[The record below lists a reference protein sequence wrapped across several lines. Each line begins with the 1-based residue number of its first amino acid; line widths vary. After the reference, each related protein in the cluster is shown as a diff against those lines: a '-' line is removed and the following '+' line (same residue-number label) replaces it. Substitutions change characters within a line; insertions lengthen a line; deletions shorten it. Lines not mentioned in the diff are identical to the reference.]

1 MNELQLIILCG
12 GNSSEREVS
21 LSTGKAIYD
30 CLKASLNVELLQYE
44 NRIESYI
51 PQLKKADLVF
61 IALHGGEGENGKI
74 QSIFEEN
81 GIKYT
86 GSDSISSALAMDKN
100 TTKVIGERLNIST
113 PNWLMY
119 NKGENIEALKNEIT
133 RLEYP
138 IVVKPSNEGSTVGLS
153 IVQSENECK
162 LAINLALKYS
172 DEIMIEEFIPG
183 RELTVGILG
192 QEFLP
197 IVEII
202 PKHDLYDYD
211 CKYKSGMSEYICP
224 AEIDNDLAENMQKD
238 ALKLHNGLGCR
249 HYSRVDYRL
258 NEKGVYYMLEINT
271 LPGMTS
277 TSLIP
282 KAGKA
287 NNISF
292 EELLKKI
299 IRLAK

>member
-1 MNELQLIILCG
+1 MNDLQLIILCG

-44 NRIESYI
+44 NNIEDYI
-51 PQLKKADLVF
+51 PQLKKTDLVF
-61 IALHGGEGENGKI
+61 IALHGGEGENGEI
-74 QSIFEEN
+74 QSLFEKN
-81 GIKYT
+81 GIQYT
-86 GSDSISSALAMDKN
+86 GSDSKSSALAMDKN
-100 TTKVIGERLNIST
+100 ATKIIGEKLNIST

-119 NKGENIEALKNEIT
+119 NKNENIEKLKIDIAKIGF
-133 RLEYP
+133 P

-153 IVQSENECK
+153 IVKTENECEQA
-162 LAINLALKYS
+162 LNLALQYS
-172 DEIMIEEFIPG
+172 DEIMVEAFIPG

-192 QEFLP
+192 NEYLP

-202 PKHDLYDYD
+202 PEHDIYDYD
-211 CKYKSGMSEYICP
+211 CKYKLGMSEYICP
-224 AEIDNDLAENMQKD
+224 AEIDNVVAEKMQKD
-238 ALKLHNGLGCR
+238 ALNLHKGLSCR
-249 HYSRVDYRL
+249 HYSRIDYRL
-258 NEKGVYYMLEINT
+258 NEKGEYYMLEINT
-271 LPGMTS
+271 LPGMTC

-292 EELLKKI
+292 EELLKEI
-299 IRLAK
+299 IRLAI